1 MRRWRRRSIRSAHWH
16 REWWWRRRRG
26 RHRGLGG
33 LGGNDAIARLLT
45 QLHQRV
51 ADFGCLTLGLAV
63 LDGSALLDGGVV
75 HAQVDLG
82 KVRRVDVDG
91 QVKVVIQ
98 VVARRVITLTLA
110 VLGLA
115 IDLGAVLIDVHVAAE
130 YLRKLDDV
138 GIGVAPARLRG
149 NDQQARVLVEHN
161 IGAPG
166 RKRARGV
173 ERRQALGVG
182 LAVGELLTDIVRG
195 AGAIAVKVGGEL
207 AGALFAQ
214 VAFID
219 FCLT

>member
-1 MRRWRRRSIRSAHWH
+1 MAPPQYSQRPLASGMVVAPQK
-16 REWWWRRRRG
+16 G
-26 RHRGLGG
+26 QVTAVLGG
-33 LGGNDAIARLLT
+33 LSGHDAVARFLT

-51 ADFGCLTLGLAV
+51 ADLGCLALGLAV
-63 LDGSALLDGGVV
+63 FDGTALIDGGVV

-98 VVARRVITLTLA
+98 VVARRIVALALA
-110 VLGLA
+110 VFCLA
-115 IDLGAVLIDVHVAAE
+115 IDFGAVLVDIHIAAE
-130 YLRKLDDV
+130 YLRELDDV
-138 GIGVAPARLRG
+138 GIGVAPAALRSD
-149 NDQQARVLVEHN
+149 DQQARVLIEHN

-173 ERRQALGVG
+173 ERRQAFGVG

-219 FCLT
+219 FYLT